1 VEERARQRA
10 LVRRGYDEISLAYRG
25 DDGPASAASAED
37 ASRYA
42 GWAAELAGLLPAGAR
57 VLDLGCGAGVPATK
71 QLTDLGLQ
79 VIGVDFSGVQLA
91 RARRLVPAARLIQA
105 DMAALQF
112 APTSLD
118 AVVSFYALIHLPLAD
133 QRPLFARIRSWLR
146 PGGLLLAIAGAQAW
160 TGTDNFHG
168 TDMFWAHADT
178 ESYLAWLAEAGLT
191 PQWHRFI
198 PEGDSGH
205 SLILA
210 RSV

>member
-10 LVRRGYDEISLAYRG
+10 LVRRGYDEISRAYRG
-25 DDGPASAASAED
+25 DDGEDSAASAED

-57 VLDLGCGAGVPATK
+57 VLDLGCGAGVPFTR

-79 VIGVDFSGVQLA
+79 VIGADFSRAQLA

-105 DMAALQF
+105 DMAALGF
-112 APTSLD
+112 APASLD
-118 AVVSFYALIHLPLAD
+118 AVVSLYALIHLPLAD
-133 QRPLFARIRSWLR
+133 QRPLLRRIGTWLR
-146 PGGLLLAIAGAQAW
+146 PGGLLLAITGAQAW
-160 TGTDNFHG
+160 TGTDDFHG
-168 TDMFWAHADT
+168 ADMFWAHADT
-178 ESYLAWLAEAGLT
+178 ESYLGWLAEARLA

-198 PEGDSGH
+198 PEGNSGH

>member
-1 VEERARQRA
+1 
-10 LVRRGYDEISLAYRG
+10 
-25 DDGPASAASAED
+25 
-37 ASRYA
+37 
-42 GWAAELAGLLPAGAR
+42 
-57 VLDLGCGAGVPATK
+57 VPATK

-112 APTSLD
+112 APASLD

-168 TDMFWAHADT
+168 ADMFWAHADT
-178 ESYLAWLAEAGLT
+178 ESYLSWLAEAGLT